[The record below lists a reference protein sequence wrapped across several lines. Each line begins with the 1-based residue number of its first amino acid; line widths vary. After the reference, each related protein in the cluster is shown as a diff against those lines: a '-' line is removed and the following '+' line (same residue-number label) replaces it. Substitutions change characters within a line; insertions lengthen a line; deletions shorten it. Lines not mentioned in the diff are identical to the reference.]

1 MCFFL
6 QRPCRPYLP
15 VFPFVSSLMT
25 ACGLI
30 ADALVGAMKVSEPN
44 MHPNE
49 LSTTHIK
56 LELRFKSMS
65 RLHLK

>member
-1 MCFFL
+1 
-6 QRPCRPYLP
+6 
-15 VFPFVSSLMT
+15 MT